1 MILKFNSNLEFDQ
14 LKSIN
19 YLDLEFCLL
28 FELFLFLICDSI
40 SGPDDSN
47 TSGVDTL
54 NIVGTIV
61 ASIPNTSSDIP

>member
-1 MILKFNSNLEFDQ
+1 
-14 LKSIN
+14 
-19 YLDLEFCLL
+19 
-28 FELFLFLICDSI
+28 LICDSI